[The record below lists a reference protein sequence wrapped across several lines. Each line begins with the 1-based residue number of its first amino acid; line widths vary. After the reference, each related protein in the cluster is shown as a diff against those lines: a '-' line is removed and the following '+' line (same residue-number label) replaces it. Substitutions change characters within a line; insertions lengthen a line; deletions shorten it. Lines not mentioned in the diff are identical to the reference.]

1 MNREQFS
8 TALKDLHAPLQ
19 RQQIRT
25 NAIGKAKGWNSKEYA
40 AEFAKEAALIKS
52 LEMPEHKLWAEFTAW
67 LLKEGIKAGTRTKE
81 QALKDIYDL
90 AHDAPETKKPA
101 WREAYKQIKSL
112 P

>member
-8 TALKDLHAPLQ
+8 TALKELHAPLQ

-25 NAIGKAKGWNSKEYA
+25 NAVAKSKGVGSKEYA
-40 AEFAKEAALIKS
+40 AEFTKEAALIKS

-67 LLKEGIKAGTRTKE
+67 LLKEGIKAGTKTKE
-81 QALKDIYDL
+81 QALQDIYDL